1 MKRLI
6 SKYDE
11 NYYTYMLK
19 IINSIGGRSLKYNW
33 LITDIEAYP
42 NNEIVADKID
52 KEYVI
57 LSNDELID
65 ILEQD
70 DFQWIR
76 ATFSAISANISKDEI
91 LRYILPSTD
100 KVKLSYN
107 SESIIQ
113 HPLATI
119 EIDCMDSSF
128 FAIIYKDETIEKGF
142 LKAYPKAI
150 KSIEWQTHF

>member
-6 SKYDE
+6 SKHDE

-19 IINSIGGRSLKYNW
+19 IINYIGGRSLKCNW

-42 NNEIVADKID
+42 NNEIIADKID
-52 KEYVI
+52 KEYLI

-70 DFQWIR
+70 DFQWIW

-107 SESIIQ
+107 SEAIIQ

-128 FAIIYKDETIEKGF
+128 FAIIYNDETIEKEF